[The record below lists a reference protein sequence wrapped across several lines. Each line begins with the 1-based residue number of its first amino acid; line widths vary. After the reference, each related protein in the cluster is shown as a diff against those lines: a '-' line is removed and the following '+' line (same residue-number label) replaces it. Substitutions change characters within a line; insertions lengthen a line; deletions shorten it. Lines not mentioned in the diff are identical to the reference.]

1 MIKKL
6 LFIKNLGRFVNFS
19 SQGDVEF
26 QKLTLIFGENGRGK
40 TMLSALFRS
49 LDTGEPQYLV
59 ERKSV
64 KSSTGPE
71 VSVRVN
77 STNHTFKNGTWDA
90 PVSGIMVFDTT
101 FINENVYSGIYV
113 DHDQKRN
120 LYRFIVGDVGV
131 QLATAVDEFDSKIR
145 AKNEQIKTKEREI
158 QPHTLGN
165 LEVKKFVGLSLIESV
180 DQQIIEKEAEIAAL
194 KQATDIANKSVLKKL
209 SLPQV
214 TLAEVEPLLSKK
226 IEDIAKDAGTLIKR
240 HIEACM
246 DSAGELW
253 INKGLAYIK
262 GDRCPFCGQALA
274 GQELIVAYQAF
285 FSTTY
290 TNLKVEIGQ
299 MIAKVA
305 TDFSQ
310 AAILLLQGT
319 ISSNVSYSEFWKGHV
334 DGDYPSIEFD
344 KLKELWSQL
353 QSTVDRLLKRKE
365 ASPLE
370 AITIAEADRQ
380 AFEAFASMTEAV
392 STYNA
397 AVDAA
402 NVLIAAK
409 KAKTAGGNLSLAE
422 SKLVELRNGQKRH
435 ANTIVKGLCDEYI
448 NLVTEKETLDTDK
461 TKAKSDLDT
470 HADQVLTKYEKRIN
484 VHLDNFGATFKIC
497 NTGTKYPGGKPTTD
511 YQLSIDNTA
520 VNLGDSKSAS
530 TGPSFRN
537 TLSAGDKSTL
547 AFAFFVARLEDDP
560 NIAAK
565 ILVFDDPVSSLD
577 SNRRHCTQQVIRS
590 LAQKTK
596 QVIVLSHDPQFLL
609 SIWNEEKQSGVK
621 NLQIMRSGQESTL
634 SEWDIEIATR
644 DAYLHNYFSL
654 DEYIE
659 QGTVATRD
667 IARCIRPLLEA
678 NLRLR
683 FPKEFNRKEWLG
695 DFIDKIR
702 KSVANSPLRMLLP
715 ALTEL
720 EQLNEFSK
728 KFHHDQN
735 PSGAD
740 SAHLDGAELQSYGRR
755 TLRFV
760 CGA

>member
-1 MIKKL
+1 M
-6 LFIKNLGRFVNFS
+6 
-19 SQGDVEF
+19 
-26 QKLTLIFGENGRGK
+26 
-40 TMLSALFRS
+40 
-49 LDTGEPQYLV
+49 
-59 ERKSV
+59 
-64 KSSTGPE
+64 
-71 VSVRVN
+71 
-77 STNHTFKNGTWDA
+77 
-90 PVSGIMVFDTT
+90 
-101 FINENVYSGIYV
+101 
-113 DHDQKRN
+113 
-120 LYRFIVGDVGV
+120 
-131 QLATAVDEFDSKIR
+131 
-145 AKNEQIKTKEREI
+145 
-158 QPHTLGN
+158 
-165 LEVKKFVGLSLIESV
+165 GLSLIEDV

-194 KQATDIANKSVLKKL
+194 SQATVIANKSALKKL

-214 TLAEVEPLLSKK
+214 SLAEVESLLSKK
-226 IEDIAKDAGTLIKR
+226 IEDIAKDAETLIKR

-253 INKGLAYIK
+253 INKGLGYIK
-262 GDRCPFCGQALA
+262 GDRCPFCGQALT
-274 GQELIVAYQAF
+274 GLELIAAYQAF

-290 TNLKVEIGQ
+290 TKLKVEIGQ

-305 TDFSQ
+305 SDFSP

-319 ISSNVSYSEFWKGHV
+319 IDSNVSNSEFWKGHV
-334 DGDYPSIEFD
+334 DGDHPSIESD
-344 KLKELWSQL
+344 KLKELWAQL

-370 AITIAEADRQ
+370 SIQLAEDDRQ
-380 AFEAFASMTEAV
+380 TFEAFASMTKAV
-392 STYNA
+392 FTYNT
-397 AVDAA
+397 AVDVA

-409 KAKTAGGNLSLAE
+409 KAKTAGGNLPLAE
-422 SKLVELRNGQKRH
+422 TKLVELRNGKKRH
-435 ANTIVKGLCDEYI
+435 ADKIVKDLCDGY
-448 NLVTEKETLDTDK
+448 NKLVREKETLETGK

-470 HADQVLTKYEKRIN
+470 YADQVLTKYENRIN

-497 NTGTKYPGGKPTTD
+497 NTGTRYPGGKPTTD
-511 YQLSIDNTA
+511 YQLSIDDTA
-520 VNLGDSKSAS
+520 VNLGDSKSVS
-530 TGPSFRN
+530 TGPSFRS

-560 NIAAK
+560 NIADK

-590 LAQKTK
+590 LGQKTK
-596 QVIVLSHDPQFLL
+596 QVVVLSHDPHFLL
-609 SIWNEEKQSGVK
+609 SIWNDERQSGVK

-644 DAYLHNYFSL
+644 DAYLYNYFSL
-654 DEYIE
+654 DEYVG

-683 FPKEFNRKEWLG
+683 FPKEFSRKEWLG

-702 KSVANSPLRMLLP
+702 KSAANAPLRMLLA
-715 ALTEL
+715 ALPEL
-720 EQLNEFSK
+720 EQLNEYSK

-735 PSGAD
+735 PTGAD
-740 SAHLDGAELQSYGRR
+740 SAHLDGTELQSYGRR
-755 TLRFV
+755 ALRFV